1 MNQYTDAMIATRGA
15 LSDAEFNEVAG
26 KFRLMDGIAEFT
38 RSQHVP
44 RVIRVSYNAGKIRSQ
59 AILKQLT
66 DLGFSANFV
75 EM

>member
-1 MNQYTDAMIATRGA
+1 MNQYTDAMIATRGT
-15 LSDAEFNEVAG
+15 LSDTEFNEVAG

-44 RVIRVSYNAGKIRSQ
+44 RVIRISYNAGKIRAQ

-66 DLGFSANFV
+66 DLGYNANFI
-75 EM
+75 EI